1 MPFLDWVNKNQ
12 AKAVSSEVP
21 YHLLQ
26 KEAEFGTPSKDNM
39 IIQGD
44 NLLALRALM
53 PLYGGQVK
61 CIFIDPPTIPNLRL
75 SITTIS
81 LSIVSGYQ

>member
-1 MPFLDWVNKNQ
+1 M
-12 AKAVSSEVP
+12 P

-26 KEAEFGTPSKDNM
+26 KEAEFGTPAKDNM

-53 PLYGGQVK
+53 PLYAGQVK
-61 CIFIDPPTIPNLRL
+61 CIFIDPPTIPNPLL
-75 SITTIS
+75 STMTTS
-81 LSIVSGYQ
+81 WNTASGYP